1 MVNNQQDPPEINENL
16 QALRFEYNFRRY
28 GVVFLAIIII
38 AALCGLFSSGFLS
51 SAHKENPASSLM
63 VDYDR
68 FARLM
73 SETEVNIQ
81 VKNSGLAH
89 TSVDFSPALLSHY
102 QIGDIRP
109 QPDKMY
115 SANGHLIW
123 FTMKILVVRLFR
135 CGYLSR
141 QKHLATFPRH
151 FRRISKLPSP
161 LTNLSFRRSLNDG
174 NGAQSRRNLSYL
186 IDYI

>member
-1 MVNNQQDPPEINENL
+1 MDNNQQDPPEINENL

-51 SAHKENPASSLM
+51 SAHHENSASSLT

-73 SETEVNIQ
+73 SETEVNVQ

-89 TSVDFSPALLSHY
+89 TSLDFSPTLLSHY

-115 SANGHLIW
+115 SANGHLI
-123 FTMKILVVRLFR
+123 LVYNENSS
-135 CGYLSR
+135 GAPLSLWLSITPKTFGKLSTTLQANR
-141 QKHLATFPRH
+141 QPAVTFSQFVFP
-151 FRRISKLPSP
+151 
-161 LTNLSFRRSLNDG
+161 
-174 NGAQSRRNLSYL
+174 
-186 IDYI
+186 

>member
-1 MVNNQQDPPEINENL
+1 MDNNQQDPPEINENL

-51 SAHKENPASSLM
+51 SAHHENSASSLT

-73 SETEVNIQ
+73 SETEVNVQ

-89 TSVDFSPALLSHY
+89 TSVDFSPTLLSHY
-102 QIGDIRP
+102 QIG
-109 QPDKMY
+109 
-115 SANGHLIW
+115 
-123 FTMKILVVRLFR
+123 
-135 CGYLSR
+135 
-141 QKHLATFPRH
+141 
-151 FRRISKLPSP
+151 
-161 LTNLSFRRSLNDG
+161 
-174 NGAQSRRNLSYL
+174 
-186 IDYI
+186 